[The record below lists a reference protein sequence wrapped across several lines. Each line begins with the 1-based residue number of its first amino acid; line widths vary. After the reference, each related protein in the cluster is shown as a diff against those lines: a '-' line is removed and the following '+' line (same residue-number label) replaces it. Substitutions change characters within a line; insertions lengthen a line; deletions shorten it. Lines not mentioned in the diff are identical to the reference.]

1 MERLV
6 IVESFVG
13 DPGVVGRATRRCRA
27 QFVEHLARV
36 GLEAV
41 CRLTEA
47 DREFGEDL
55 ELAAGAVGNGNRLA
69 TAKDPALQGGHG
81 ALFFCPLQNRQHHV
95 GQLRC
100 LRQQEVVD
108 NQHLQRFESLDHVP
122 RPRRGDGQVRS
133 VHHQHLGS
141 AGLSE

>member
-6 IVESFVG
+6 VVESFVG
-13 DPGVVGRATRRCRA
+13 DPGVVGRATRRRRA

-47 DREFGEDL
+47 TREFGEYL

-100 LRQQEVVD
+100 LRKQEIVD